1 MRLTPLVLAPIV
13 LAACSEDYLC
23 TTSMEPS
30 ILVAVEDAVT
40 GANITGGARGA
51 IRRGAFLDSLRV
63 YSWRDDEVTALA
75 AGEEDAGTF
84 QVTVEHDGYVP
95 WVRNGVEVEEGVC
108 HVRTVSLVAELDPV
122 ITED

>member
-1 MRLTPLVLAPIV
+1 MRQRLLVLAPIV
-13 LAACSEDYLC
+13 LAACGEDYLC
-23 TTSMEPS
+23 TTSVEPS

-40 GANITGGARGA
+40 GANLNGGARGA

-63 YSWRDDEVTALA
+63 YSWNNDEVTSLA
-75 AGEEDAGTF
+75 AGQEDAGTF

-108 HVRTVSLVAELDPV
+108 HVRTVSLVAELVPV